1 MFLLAIYVKQL
12 FTKQHVRLRKVL
24 PVLCRPNMKHAKC
37 KYRNAEDTYSG
48 WMEIQWTAS
57 QTQTFITNVSLTE
70 KRLIFT

>member
-1 MFLLAIYVKQL
+1 MCLLAIYVKQL

-24 PVLCRPNMKHAKC
+24 PVPCRLNMKHAKC

-57 QTQTFITNVSLTE
+57 QTQTFITNVCLTE